1 MATVYEDRRR
11 ALNSQQ
17 FSTLNIRIH
26 TRLNFIT
33 IQVAREAI
41 NVQSKH
47 SRVLNEDRAR
57 VFCYGPAKLILVEHV
72 VHLPEMSLKSSG
84 LGCVR
89 GQLRVLVHGLKREL
103 VKDET
108 DLIAVIFFQSL
119 QLRVE
124 RAARRTLIIAVL
136 VQSDFGVRAA
146 TRVRIIR
153 RELNG
158 RRRRWRVCCLR
169 HLGRRSLWS

>member
-33 IQVAREAI
+33 IQVAREAV

-72 VHLPEMSLKSSG
+72 VHLPKMSLKSSG

-89 GQLRVLVHGLKREL
+89 GQFRVLMNRKREL
-103 VKDET
+103 VEDEAY
-108 DLIAVIFFQSL
+108 LIAVIFLQSP

-124 RAARRTLIIAVL
+124 RAAGRTLIIAVL
-136 VQSDFGVRAA
+136 VQSDFSVQA
-146 TRVRIIR
+146 TERVRIVG

-158 RRRRWRVCCLR
+158 RRCGRLRCLR
-169 HLGRRSLWS
+169 HLRGRRLWS